1 MGVLEQFDG
10 GREKGGQGKTR
21 QTLGRVETRE
31 KPVMAHR
38 GSELRNCDG
47 VFKNPVAIHSPGEE
61 PIVCFDKEILQDCD
75 CKPPNI
81 AICDGV
87 FKNPVAIPAGRLV
100 VEFDL
105 KSHCICEIPSHSERQ
120 FGIVIL

>member
-47 VFKNPVAIHSPGEE
+47 VFKNPVAI
-61 PIVCFDKEILQDCD
+61 
-75 CKPPNI
+75 
-81 AICDGV
+81 
-87 FKNPVAIPAGRLV
+87 PAGRLV